1 MAANLLGADTPLL
14 RVLLIPQEMI
24 ESVDGIDNG
33 VNVAPGP
40 LAYSQRTDLS
50 SRVKRLNPNWN
61 ERTNDSVYDVS
72 AALSPMYGSDPR
84 LALPRR
90 PK

>member
-1 MAANLLGADTPLL
+1 MAANLFGEYTSIVRD
-14 RVLLIPQEMI
+14 LLIPQEMI

-61 ERTNDSVYDVS
+61 EPTNDSVYDVS
-72 AALSPMYGSDPR
+72 ATLSLMYGSDPR
-84 LALPRR
+84 LVSPRR